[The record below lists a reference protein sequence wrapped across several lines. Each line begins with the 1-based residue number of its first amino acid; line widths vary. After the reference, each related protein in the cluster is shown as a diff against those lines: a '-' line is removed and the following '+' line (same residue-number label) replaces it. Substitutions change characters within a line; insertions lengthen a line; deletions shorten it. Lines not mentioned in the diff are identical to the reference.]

1 MGYVAVT
8 AGEEIIDRAEDLF
21 EKQRLDGDSATLS
34 VDQLDDQL
42 SRLTAQTMSEGGLYA
57 PRLAALAVKQAQG
70 DTVEAAFLLRAYRST
85 LERWEETEPVDP
97 DELFATRRVSPAY
110 KDVPGGQIL
119 GPTKDYTQRLLDF
132 DLDGEAGGD
141 GPAGRDGSTE
151 GPDDPTS
158 DWDLPDGEPTTVRNV
173 MEVLRDDGLVHDPEV
188 ADDDAGG
195 KTDGADNGTDDEWGE
210 PADTTREPVTHP
222 PDRDE
227 VLQEL
232 ARGETGAV
240 TALGYSAM
248 RGYGQVHPT
257 LAEVRVGKL
266 PVRITHP
273 YTGDAVRV
281 TDAEVT
287 ESEAVVPVYEKRSD
301 PQFAFGYGLS
311 FGRNERKAIA
321 MTILDASIQLD
332 GADEPAENPEFV
344 LDNVDGM
351 DSFGFI
357 EHLKLPHYV
366 TFQSILDRIRAI
378 RERGE
383 VDGEGSSESGDD
395 GAGGASDE
403 ETQPETDEPVAATGG
418 DDD

>member
-1 MGYVAVT
+1 MGYVAVK
-8 AGEEIIDRAEDLF
+8 AGEEIIDRAEELF
-21 EKQRLDGDSATLS
+21 EKQRVDGDEPQLS
-34 VDQLDDQL
+34 VEQLDAQL
-42 SRLTAQTMSEGGLYA
+42 SRLTAQAMSESGLYA

-85 LERWEETEPVDP
+85 LERWDETEPRDTS
-97 DELFATRRVSPAY
+97 EMFATRRVSPAY

-119 GPTKDYTQRLLDF
+119 GATKDYTQRLLDF
-132 DLDGEAGGD
+132 DLTADDGE
-141 GPAGRDGSTE
+141 
-151 GPDDPTS
+151 DPTAE
-158 DWDLPDGEPTTVRNV
+158 WDLPDDEPTTVENV
-173 MEVLRDDGLVHDPEV
+173 MAVLREEGLVHDPDGDV
-188 ADDDAGG
+188 DADG
-195 KTDGADNGTDDEWGE
+195 DGDSDGSFDGDPT
-210 PADTTREPVTHP
+210 DTTREAVTHP
-222 PDRDE
+222 PDRDA

-257 LAEVRVGKL
+257 LAEVRVGRL

-273 YTGDAVRV
+273 YTGDDVRV
-281 TDAEVT
+281 TDVEVS
-287 ESEAVVPVYEKRSD
+287 ESEAVVPVYEKRDD
-301 PQFAFGYGLS
+301 PQFAFGYGLT

-321 MTILDASIQLD
+321 TTILDASIQLD
-332 GADEPAENPEFV
+332 GEAEPAENAEFV
-344 LDNVDGM
+344 LDVVDGM

-378 RERGE
+378 RRR
-383 VDGEGSSESGDD
+383 DGGVDD
-395 GAGGASDE
+395 GGGIDGADVNDAAGDGRDEGDPSDCR
-403 ETQPETDEPVAATGG
+403 DVAAAEVT